1 MFDDAVVEKYLAAAY
16 FFEDDDSTRTKTA
29 TSEGLGSWAWLGW
42 MMFFSLLA
50 WLAVGGLLRKRKKR
64 DGKRN

>member
-1 MFDDAVVEKYLAAAY
+1 
-16 FFEDDDSTRTKTA
+16 
-29 TSEGLGSWAWLGW
+29 
-42 MMFFSLLA
+42 MFFSLLA